1 MSLSRGSMASL
12 WGIRAMALFYRL
24 VNTLTWDGMGYHGV
38 VKWLTRIGLDSMVV
52 ATPVLVASKNIWVTF
67 D

>member
-1 MSLSRGSMASL
+1 MAIL
-12 WGIRAMALFYRL
+12 WGMGGNPVFYRI
-24 VNTLTWDGMGYHGV
+24 VNTLTWDDMGYYGV

-52 ATPVLVASKNIWVTF
+52 AIPLRVASKNIWVTF